1 MPDATVKFSFVAP
14 NYNGA
19 KVIGAC
25 LDAALAEIASAP
37 EPGEI
42 IVVDDASSDDS
53 VKLISSYRDK
63 VTLIEKKSNSG
74 FSSTANAGISAARGD
89 VVFLINNDVQVHPG
103 LAAAALPHFDD
114 PDLFAVSFKAVDE
127 TGAVRIG
134 RVLPKFSKGFL
145 KGVPDERVS
154 ADEKPS
160 LTFFASGGGAAFC
173 REKLAALGG
182 FDENMDP
189 FYWEDVDL
197 SYRALKRGWKIIC
210 DPNCSV
216 FHPSGGII
224 SSNFKKRAADVVS
237 RRNQLVFF
245 WKNITGSRM
254 LLTHALFL
262 FVKILSC
269 VLTLRFDYL
278 KSLSCALARRGAI
291 AQFRR
296 AEKSRAVRTDAEIL
310 NLFK

>member
-1 MPDATVKFSFVAP
+1 MKFSFVAP

-37 EPGEI
+37 EPGEV
-42 IVVDDASSDDS
+42 IVVDDASSDGG
-53 VKLISSYRDK
+53 VKIISLYRDK
-63 VTLIEKKSNSG
+63 VRLVEKKSNTG
-74 FSSTANAGISAARGD
+74 FSSTANAGVAAARGD
-89 VVFLINNDVQVHPG
+89 VIFLVNNDVQVHPG
-103 LAAAALPHFDD
+103 LAAAALPHFND

-145 KGVPDERVS
+145 KGVPDERKS

-160 LTFFASGGGAAFC
+160 LTFFASGGGAAFS

-197 SYRALKRGWKIIC
+197 SYRALKRGWKIIY

-216 FHPSGGII
+216 FHPSQGVI
-224 SSNFKKRAADVVS
+224 SSSFKKRAADTIS

-245 WKNITGSRM
+245 WKNITGAGM
-254 LLTHALFL
+254 LLSHALFL
-262 FVKILSC
+262 FIKILSC
-269 VLTLRFDYL
+269 VITLRFDFL
-278 KSLSCALARRGAI
+278 KSLYGALARRGSVAK
-291 AQFRR
+291 FRR
-296 AEKSRAVRTDAEIL
+296 AEKSLTVRSDAEIL
-310 NLFK
+310 NLFT